1 MTKATLFALLTSS
14 VPPRCCINGVRGV
27 LKSIEREDGSGNT
40 FNVTINSDFSGKAI
54 TVFVRFNSNGE
65 LA

>member
-40 FNVTINSDFSGKAI
+40 FNGY
-54 TVFVRFNSNGE
+54 R
-65 LA
+65 L